1 MHFDFLY
8 FLLFFINCN
17 SILPAMTD
25 AIMSNMTN
33 LNKSEIKDEQVNDLM
48 KSIENKLSMLACD
61 DSVNNF

>member
-1 MHFDFLY
+1 
-8 FLLFFINCN
+8 
-17 SILPAMTD
+17 MTD
-25 AIMSNMTN
+25 AIMSNNN

>member
-1 MHFDFLY
+1 
-8 FLLFFINCN
+8 
-17 SILPAMTD
+17 MTD